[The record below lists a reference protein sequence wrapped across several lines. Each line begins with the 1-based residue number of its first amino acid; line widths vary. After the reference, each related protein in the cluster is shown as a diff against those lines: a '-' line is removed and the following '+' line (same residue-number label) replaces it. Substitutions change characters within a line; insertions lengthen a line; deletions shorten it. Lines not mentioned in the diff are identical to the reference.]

1 MQMDLFVVHHSTNPH
16 FDTKMCKKCNIEKPI
31 TEYRLY
37 RRATGDKDSRD
48 SKCKT
53 CSSYQ
58 TEIAKALRK
67 VAPEYKGFCECCSK
81 EYTNPV
87 LDHCHDTES
96 FRGWLCPPCNLGI
109 GILGDRLKDVRN
121 ALMYLERTNEK

>member
-1 MQMDLFVVHHSTNPH
+1 
-16 FDTKMCKKCNIEKPI
+16 MCKKCNIEKPI